1 MSYLIRTG
9 NNRNNISWST
19 TENST
24 TRYLRRTS
32 SGRNNVVW
40 TTIPNGST
48 YNILQRNG
56 TGKNNV
62 LWANLS
68 IIAAATQA
76 YLTKLF
82 QAGFEWHWGGNENL
96 SCYVDTNSKHITWGS
111 SDWGWTT
118 SYRAA
123 YLGPYG
129 LSSSDRTELQNNPM
143 TVSRIICRYN
153 SLDSTNIRIRV
164 TQTSVGSGSDTSFPT
179 VLQYEYTR
187 GSSTYWSTLGRHNF
201 SGTDDSTLP
210 EIWY

>member
-9 NNRNNISWST
+9 NSRNNISWST

-24 TRYLRRTS
+24 TRYLRRTA
-32 SGRNNVVW
+32 SGRNNVTW

-82 QAGFEWHWGGNENL
+82 QAGYKWHWSGNENIT
-96 SCYVDTNSKHITWGS
+96 CYVDTNSKHITWGGP
-111 SDWGWTT
+111 DWSWTT

-123 YLGPYG
+123 YLGPEKSG
-129 LSSSDRTELQNNPM
+129 ITSSLVSELRNNPM

-153 SLDSTNIRIRV
+153 SLDATNIQVRL
-164 TQTSVGSGSDTSFPT
+164 TSTMVGSGSESSSPY
-179 VLQYEYTR
+179 VLQYMR
-187 GSSTYWSTLGRHNF
+187 NSGSWGNMGRANWY
-201 SGTDDSTLP
+201 GGEDQTLP